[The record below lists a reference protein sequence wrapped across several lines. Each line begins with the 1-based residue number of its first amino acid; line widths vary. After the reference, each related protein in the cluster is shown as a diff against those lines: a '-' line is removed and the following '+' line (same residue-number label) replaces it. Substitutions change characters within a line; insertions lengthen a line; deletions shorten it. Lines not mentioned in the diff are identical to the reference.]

1 MNVTSIRWL
10 HSLRLSR
17 DTYLFSEAP
26 DDDDSEKE
34 DIDGE
39 LANTGDIANR
49 SNGKTATKQWPSPTK
64 RNRKARMYATTTRD
78 TR

>member
-10 HSLRLSR
+10 HSVSLSGN
-17 DTYLFSEAP
+17 TYLFSAAP
-26 DDDDSEKE
+26 GDDDSEKE

-49 SNGKTATKQWPSPTK
+49 SNGKTATNTVAEPDKAKPESAHV
-64 RNRKARMYATTTRD
+64 RNDNA
-78 TR
+78 